1 MNMLFINT
9 LMVVAHVLA
18 GLTAW
23 AVVCAW
29 GMTGYNAIVVTVL
42 LTVAIATAGWYFAE
56 KA

>member
-1 MNMLFINT
+1 
-9 LMVVAHVLA
+9 MVVAHVLA